1 VFLKRC
7 DSCTI
12 IFKVRA
18 DDASSRPVEEAW
30 NKEVGCNHNKL
41 AYTYIYQRTSR
52 MKWCL
57 MFLLRMTCLA
67 ALPCENGNWQFEEAS
82 TLMFVFYGYTEKF
95 NRISRNRMFRSYCLY
110 LYLELS
116 LSLSFH

>member
-12 IFKVRA
+12 IFKMRA
-18 DDASSRPVEEAW
+18 GGASSRPVEEAW

-41 AYTYIYQRTSR
+41 AYIYIYIYIYQRTSR

-57 MFLLRMTCLA
+57 MVLMFLLSMTCLA
-67 ALPCENGNWQFEEAS
+67 ALPCENGNWQFEVPS
-82 TLMFVFYGYTEKF
+82 
-95 NRISRNRMFRSYCLY
+95 
-110 LYLELS
+110 
-116 LSLSFH
+116 

>member
-1 VFLKRC
+1 
-7 DSCTI
+7 
-12 IFKVRA
+12 
-18 DDASSRPVEEAW
+18 
-30 NKEVGCNHNKL
+30 
-41 AYTYIYQRTSR
+41 
-52 MKWCL
+52 
-57 MFLLRMTCLA
+57 MTCLA

-116 LSLSFH
+116 LSLSRFINFYLRYVPVVSSVSYK